1 MVRARASL
9 RKPEIE
15 LHEFSEFLR
24 LVEHGF
30 PHPLVRWHY
39 HDAYELHLIVA
50 TSGKLF
56 VGDHI
61 GDFAPG
67 NVVLTGPRLPHNWI
81 TTDGG
86 QVALR
91 DMAIQFG
98 HTPIEL
104 TAKYIPELKE
114 IMPLLERAKYGV
126 EFLDAGER
134 VHEALCRIC
143 DLSGLE
149 RFAEFL
155 KLLTHLAQN
164 TAYRLLSSAQ
174 MQSFDD
180 DVSLEKI
187 NSVFNHI
194 LENYREEISA
204 EKLAA
209 GLGMSQSK
217 FSRFFRQAT
226 GNNFTAFV
234 NHIRINK
241 ACDLLMNSEMYVANI
256 CYEVGFNNVA
266 NFNRRFL
273 ELKGMTPKAFRL
285 QAQKRFGSELV
296 KVRGRT

>member
-1 MVRARASL
+1 MTARASL

-15 LHEFSEFLR
+15 LYEFSEFLR
-24 LVEHGF
+24 YLEHGF
-30 PHPLVRWHY
+30 PDPLIRWHY

-56 VGDHI
+56 VGDYI
-61 GDFAPG
+61 GDFCPG

-81 TTDGG
+81 TTEGERVD
-86 QVALR
+86 LR

-98 HTPIEL
+98 HAPIEL
-104 TAKYIPELKE
+104 TAKYIPEMNE
-114 IMPLLERAKYGV
+114 VMPLLERSRYGV
-126 EFLDAGER
+126 EFLDAGKYVR
-134 VHEALCRIC
+134 QSLCRIRE
-143 DLSGLE
+143 LSGLE

-155 KLLTHLAQN
+155 KLLTHLAQE
-164 TAYRLLSSAQ
+164 TSYRLLSSAQ

-180 DVSLEKI
+180 EASLAKI
-187 NSVFNHI
+187 NAVFNYI

-204 EKLAA
+204 ETLADS
-209 GLGMSQSK
+209 LGMSQSK

-241 ACDLLMNSEMYVANI
+241 ACHLLMNSDMYVANI

-285 QAQKRFGSELV
+285 QAQKRFG
-296 KVRGRT
+296 